1 LHIATHPFISHH
13 SSWRSNTQLDQ
24 ADTVD
29 RQSVTATPAHDRCD
43 GQPISKSQLNENKN
57 TFSTNTEAPKL
68 KALNFGFAI
77 VSQ

>member
-1 LHIATHPFISHH
+1 MHIATHPFISHH

-43 GQPISKSQLNENKN
+43 GQPIANRN
-57 TFSTNTEAPKL
+57 
-68 KALNFGFAI
+68 
-77 VSQ
+77 